1 MFVSPLIGISPPF
14 SLPHR
19 STGLQTTQA
28 CGVSLPGTE
37 NSPSRPTPPNSIS
50 GDTIPY
56 LPALVEACLG
66 VAGGVARRP
75 PFIGASA
82 VSRIVGAAIAA
93 GPGAVVADEAV
104 PSGRGGAAAVKPGMD
119 AAAGVGIEGSG
130 QASALP
136 LALLEGLLGVL
147 AASERGVSGSSGT
160 MEWGSGGDGGGSAG
174 GDGSGGKGKEGQ
186 DDDGAMMA
194 VRDKALPLLL
204 ASFSMCGHGREAARV
219 WRDCGATALAAL
231 AFPRSSSLSSSSPS
245 SLEAAGEARLRH
257 ASVWR
262 EFSDGAVEHIR
273 RVMEGGDNEH
283 GDASPMAAVAAVAAG
298 TGAGAAERAASLTFV
313 LVELE
318 KKAVR
323 HRSGDRFGNRSG
335 DRSGDLVTLEDPSS
349 AAAAVVETTKEG
361 YESAPVLWRLALT
374 RPSTWRKR
382 RAEAFSLEG
391 SGDSSVNGDVPTAV
405 VELSQE
411 LSRACVGSRWARR
424 WECTA
429 LLLARF
435 LDARARLAFL
445 LEGVEGVGPA
455 SARVEVA
462 GEALHEIILAGVIVA
477 RSAQVLKSEGFRG
490 PETSDDGVVVDIP
503 TGLLIPP
510 SVKACGK
517 VGGALGQG
525 APAGRGL
532 GLRGGG
538 GGGGDPAKE
547 FGLGLPSFGNLARA
561 DGDKTPA
568 TMAASVTWAAVRDA
582 VLSYA
587 ASDPAELTAPEAIK
601 ASVTRKTSAVRGR
614 HRMGKIEDAGSDF
627 GEHHPYD
634 LLLPPDL
641 WRAAFEPLPQAQPAA
656 AGGGVVASLPF
667 IHTVGGDMTA
677 SGMRGTGQQRE
688 FPRAAV
694 SVLHGGAVPA
704 PVAGAGSEEDMRLH
718 GVVLSALRCSVDTTA
733 AFAMDV
739 YEAGEWGEE
748 VRGHSLQVSA
758 SLLVTVVGE
767 VFARG
772 LGLGDEAKR
781 CVV

>member
-1 MFVSPLIGISPPF
+1 MEHETLDFPLPRVSFPNAQANADAKAGSGMDTEATTD
-14 SLPHR
+14 SNEVEGG
-19 STGLQTTQA
+19 GLTSQ
-28 CGVSLPGTE
+28 P
-37 NSPSRPTPPNSIS
+37 
-50 GDTIPY
+50 
-56 LPALVEACLG
+56 
-66 VAGGVARRP
+66 
-75 PFIGASA
+75 
-82 VSRIVGAAIAA
+82 
-93 GPGAVVADEAV
+93 V
-104 PSGRGGAAAVKPGMD
+104 PS
-119 AAAGVGIEGSG
+119 
-130 QASALP
+130 
-136 LALLEGLLGVL
+136 
-147 AASERGVSGSSGT
+147 
-160 MEWGSGGDGGGSAG
+160 
-174 GDGSGGKGKEGQ
+174 
-186 DDDGAMMA
+186 
-194 VRDKALPLLL
+194 
-204 ASFSMCGHGREAARV
+204 AAR
-219 WRDCGATALAAL
+219 
-231 AFPRSSSLSSSSPS
+231 
-245 SLEAAGEARLRH
+245 
-257 ASVWR
+257 
-262 EFSDGAVEHIR
+262 
-273 RVMEGGDNEH
+273 
-283 GDASPMAAVAAVAAG
+283 AG
-298 TGAGAAERAASLTFV
+298 TGKRGGVSTLMADYFAYRAKRGLNSKRLTMLSPEEERV
-313 LVELE
+313 
-318 KKAVR
+318 
-323 HRSGDRFGNRSG
+323 
-335 DRSGDLVTLEDPSS
+335 
-349 AAAAVVETTKEG
+349 KE
-361 YESAPVLWRLALT
+361 R
-374 RPSTWRKR
+374 
-382 RAEAFSLEG
+382 
-391 SGDSSVNGDVPTAV
+391 
-405 VELSQE
+405 
-411 LSRACVGSRWARR
+411 
-424 WECTA
+424 
-429 LLLARF
+429 
-435 LDARARLAFL
+435 
-445 LEGVEGVGPA
+445 
-455 SARVEVA
+455 
-462 GEALHEIILAGVIVA
+462 
-477 RSAQVLKSEGFRG
+477 EGFRG

-694 SVLHGGAVPA
+694 NVLHGGAVPA